1 MASEFHLPQ
10 ELIEQIVSV
19 LHGDIPN
26 LRTCALIS
34 RDFLPWSRL
43 HLFSSIRLTGRNVY
57 AFRDLVA
64 SSPGVAI
71 YVRRLEM
78 PMMASLPASAL
89 LSPESMAQL
98 PNVTHISVHCDPFGF
113 RQLSPVQKLL
123 LAGAMRQI
131 TTVHILID
139 RLWTLPEWAALLNGC
154 PSLTELAIHAEST
167 GWRAAD
173 VALSM
178 PTTAPENTPRLRT
191 LRISGDCKI
200 LAPLGAWL
208 VPNGF
213 LGALHTL
220 AIDVLYL
227 QSDYEAPDRRPPIV
241 LAAAPSLQE
250 LTLHLDPPMSLSD
263 TPQPITLASFPLL
276 RALHLKDGPDAVIVA
291 SLEWLV
297 AFLPPDSYALEEIS
311 IDHSMIHSMI
321 RRDLLAVPAP
331 TWHAL
336 ESALLCAP
344 RFRVLTFKGYQKYS
358 LEMPGTFEHFC
369 NTVRAGLPELHA
381 RGALRTLH

>member
-1 MASEFHLPQ
+1 MASEFLLPQ
-10 ELIEQIVSV
+10 ELIGQIVSE

-26 LRTCALIS
+26 LRICALVS
-34 RDFLPWSRL
+34 RDFLFWSRL
-43 HLFSSIRLTGRNVY
+43 HLFSCVRLTGRNVY
-57 AFRDLVA
+57 AFRDLV
-64 SSPGVAI
+64 STSPAVAT

-78 PMMASLPASAL
+78 PMMASLFAFVL
-89 LSPESMAQL
+89 LPPESMAQL
-98 PNVTHISVHCDPFGF
+98 PNVSQISVHCDPFDF
-113 RQLSPVQKLL
+113 RHLSPAQKLTL
-123 LAGAMRQI
+123 TGAMRQI
-131 TTVHILID
+131 TTVHVLID
-139 RLWTLPEWAALLNGC
+139 RLWTLPEWATLLNGS
-154 PSLTELAIHAEST
+154 PSLTELAIHAESP
-167 GWRAAD
+167 GWRAED
-173 VALSM
+173 FALGM
-178 PTTAPENTPRLRT
+178 PAAAQENTPCLRT

-200 LAPLGAWL
+200 LAPLGDWL

-220 AIDVLYL
+220 VIDVLYL
-227 QSDYEAPDRRPPIV
+227 QNDYEVPDRRPPIV

-276 RALHLKDGPDAVIVA
+276 RALHLKDGPDVVITA

-311 IDHSMIHSMI
+311 IDHSMI

-336 ESALLCAP
+336 ESALLCTP
-344 RFRVLTFKGYQKYS
+344 RFHMLTFKGYQKYS
-358 LEMPGTFEHFC
+358 REMPGAFEHFC

-381 RGALRTLH
+381 RGALRTLE